1 MDGSFRIGRLFGIPI
16 LIHYTFILV
25 IPLFAWIIGSQIS
38 LTADMIKE
46 IFLVP
51 VDTSLMTE
59 GFIPYLIGILVA
71 LGLFAGVL
79 VHELAHSLV
88 ARYKG
93 IRINSITLMIFG
105 GIASME
111 EGVPDPKA
119 ELPMALIG
127 PITSLVV
134 GLVCSGIVYAVP
146 AVISN
151 PALGGTAVFVF
162 GYLGVLN
169 IILCAFNLLPAF
181 PMDGGRVLR
190 AWLATRMPLYRATKI
205 AADIGKGFAIIF
217 GIIGLF
223 SNPFLILIALFI
235 YIGASSESTAV
246 KYSFLLQNVTVG
258 DMMSSPVT
266 TVPPSLPVRD
276 VITMMYSSKHLGFPV
291 VERDTLIGMVTLADV
306 NRTSSIDRE
315 AMQVRDIMTRDPV
328 TLPPSAPLID
338 ALISASINGAEG
350 GSVTG
355 SRVIMSRTCIASRSI
370 EDVRFTSASVTMPI
384 RVSRSTTGN
393 PRCLLEYIMVM
404 TSLKGCVGETVV
416 TGLLIISPTVTFWR
430 RKLYFTAVDSLLA

>member
-16 LIHYTFILV
+16 LIHYTFLLV
-25 IPLFAWIIGSQIS
+25 IPLFAWIIGSEIVG
-38 LTADMIKE
+38 TADMLNQ
-46 IFLVP
+46 IFEVP
-51 VDTSLMTE
+51 VNTTLIAS
-59 GFIPYLIGILVA
+59 GYVPYLLGIIVA

-88 ARYKG
+88 ARSKG

-119 ELPMALIG
+119 ELPMALVG
-127 PITSLVV
+127 PITSLGV
-134 GLVCSGIVYAVP
+134 GLVCSAIVYAVP
-146 AVISN
+146 FINASPGI
-151 PALGGTAVFVF
+151 AGILVFVF

-169 IILCAFNLLPAF
+169 IILFAFNLLPAF

-190 AWLATRMPLYRATKI
+190 AWLAGRMPLHRATKI
-205 AADIGKGFAIIF
+205 AADIGKGFAILF

-235 YIGASSESTAV
+235 YIGASGESAAV

-266 TVPPSLPVRD
+266 TVPPSLPLRE

-328 TLPPSAPLID
+328 TLPPSAPVID
-338 ALISASINGAEG
+338 ALK
-350 GSVTG
+350 
-355 SRVIMSRTCIASRSI
+355 IMSARNFGRIPVVQDGKLLGIVTRTDII
-370 EDVRFTSASVTMPI
+370 KVT
-384 RVSRSTTGN
+384 
-393 PRCLLEYIMVM
+393 E
-404 TSLKGCVGETVV
+404 LKQ
-416 TGLLIISPTVTFWR
+416 I
-430 RKLYFTAVDSLLA
+430 

>member
-25 IPLFAWIIGSQIS
+25 IPLFAWIIGSQIAV
-38 LTADMIKE
+38 TADMIAG
-46 IFLVP
+46 IFQVP
-51 VDTSLMTE
+51 VNITLISS
-59 GFIPYLIGILVA
+59 GYFPYLLGIIVA
-71 LGLFAGVL
+71 FGLFGGVL

-88 ARYKG
+88 ARHKG

-119 ELPMALIG
+119 ELPMALVG
-127 PITSLVV
+127 PIASLII
-134 GLVCSGIVYAVP
+134 GLVCCVMVYAVP
-146 AVISN
+146 AVTTN
-151 PALGGTAVFVF
+151 PAFAGAWIFIF

-190 AWLATRMPLYRATKI
+190 AWLATRMPLHRATKI
-205 AADIGKGFAIIF
+205 AADIGKGFAIVF

-235 YIGASSESTAV
+235 YIGASSESAAV

-266 TVPPSLPVRD
+266 TVSPTLPVRD
-276 VITMMYSSKHLGFPV
+276 VITMMYTSKHLGFPV

-328 TLPPSAPLID
+328 TLPPSAPVIE
-338 ALISASINGAEG
+338 ALK
-350 GSVTG
+350 
-355 SRVIMSRTCIASRSI
+355 IMSARNFGRIPVVRDGEILGIVTRTDII
-370 EDVRFTSASVTMPI
+370 KVT
-384 RVSRSTTGN
+384 
-393 PRCLLEYIMVM
+393 E
-404 TSLKGCVGETVV
+404 LKQ
-416 TGLLIISPTVTFWR
+416 I
-430 RKLYFTAVDSLLA
+430 